1 MKDFEYL
8 NKIIQID
15 KIDFFHIPNLV
26 LYNKSV
32 IMSKTWEP
40 KNKNNDM
47 YIGKLAKI
55 YVNDESKP
63 KEGKLIYIKE
73 CVNRPNCYSVCIEKT
88 IGYPTRNTITEQLID
103 RVEVQMFEINDEV
116 YKMCDLFMNNDVSNV
131 INEYVT
137 PYVEI

>member
-8 NKIIQID
+8 NKHIQIY
-15 KIDFFHIPNLV
+15 KIEISDIPNLV
-26 LYNKSV
+26 IYNKSV
-32 IMSKTWEP
+32 IMSQTWEP

-55 YVNDESKP
+55 YVNDEPKP

-73 CVNRPNCYSVCIEKT
+73 CVNRPDCYSVCIEKT
-88 IGYPTRNTITEQLID
+88 VGYPTRNTITEQLID
-103 RVEVQMFEINDEV
+103 RVEVEMFEINDEV
-116 YKMCDLFMNNDVSNV
+116 YKICDSFMNNDVSNV

-137 PYVEI
+137 PYIEI